1 MRAAPFCLAGAF
13 GAAAFRG
20 AAAFFGSSALLFLA
34 AVVFVVVARERGL
47 DVLFRFV
54 AHLPSGRDYPGI
66 QPWEGAP
73 RRRAAF
79 LYPIDAQLDSA

>member
-20 AAAFFGSSALLFLA
+20 AADFFGSPALLFLA

-47 DVLFRFV
+47 DALFRFV
-54 AHLPSGRDYPGI
+54 AHLRGAEITPVSGHGK
-66 QPWEGAP
+66 GL
-73 RRRAAF
+73 RAA
-79 LYPIDAQLDSA
+79 LLSPIDTQLDSA

>member
-20 AAAFFGSSALLFLA
+20 AADFSGSPALLFLA

-54 AHLPSGRDYPGI
+54 AHLPRGRDYPGI